1 MTKILS
7 SYTKCPPGTAG
18 KDESAGEGKAGAGK
32 TGAESTGKEERR
44 TGIMMVRFEENEYFL
59 IAMFQKESR
68 QATIEEI
75 HNVIPYIGRDEEML
89 ALINSTL
96 EKLWFLTDEA
106 FLNMDLEPYKEEP
119 VEDE

>member
-1 MTKILS
+1 M
-7 SYTKCPPGTAG
+7 
-18 KDESAGEGKAGAGK
+18 
-32 TGAESTGKEERR
+32 
-44 TGIMMVRFEENEYFL
+44 
-59 IAMFQKESR
+59 
-68 QATIEEI
+68 
-75 HNVIPYIGRDEEML
+75 IPCIGRDEEMP

>member
-1 MTKILS
+1 MIK
-7 SYTKCPPGTAG
+7 
-18 KDESAGEGKAGAGK
+18 
-32 TGAESTGKEERR
+32 
-44 TGIMMVRFEENEYFL
+44 FEENEYFL
-59 IAMFQKESR
+59 MAMFQKESR

-106 FLNMDLEPYKEEP
+106 FLSLELESYRKEP
-119 VEDE
+119 MEDE